1 MAWLSNLFNF
11 LGLSLL
17 RLFAFLPYIVT
28 IYIGYGLGWL
38 AAHIPNSRSKVGT
51 TNLRLCFPNLNEKE
65 IRD

>member
-38 AAHIPNSRSKVGT
+38 AAHIPNSRSKRKVGT
-51 TNLRLCFPNLNEKE
+51 TNLRLCFPTPMKK
-65 IRD
+65 R